1 MKFSNLLK
9 KTNNKEYEQ
18 RLKNE
23 FGLFRKG
30 KNWAYNGRGALDLK
44 TQQQLYD
51 KKRCMEAINYF
62 RTETEL
68 EFDLMCIVPGK
79 PTIMV
84 FNAKPPFALAASIQ
98 PIEAAKLVESIIKKT
113 KLKIVDYKDS
123 FMLSLP

>member
-30 KNWAYNGRGALDLK
+30 KNWAYKGRGALDLK

-62 RTETEL
+62 R
-68 EFDLMCIVPGK
+68 IVPGK

-98 PIEAAKLVESIIKKT
+98 PIEAAKLFESIIKKT